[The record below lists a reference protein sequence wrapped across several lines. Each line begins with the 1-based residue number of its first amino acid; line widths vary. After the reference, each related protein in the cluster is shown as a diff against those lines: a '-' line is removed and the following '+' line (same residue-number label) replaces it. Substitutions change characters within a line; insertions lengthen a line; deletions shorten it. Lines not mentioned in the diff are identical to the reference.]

1 MVLSGCAER
10 GLVAAPE
17 HRQGASTW
25 AAVWVAGLLAAAL
38 AGLALTLPAW
48 RTRSGSRFATGVLT
62 LQTGG
67 VAVVGTLLVGLAV
80 RSWQLI
86 ERPLDS
92 PPAHALV
99 RLSRVDGDTALF
111 SLLTLTIVVLGV
123 LLVVLLG
130 VATRFAASDEPV
142 ERWVACAILGL
153 EIGGAVTLG
162 VLMAFGHRGWP
173 FLGGVVALPLLV
185 AAFATCWPTNV
196 SGRPRTHAVH
206 RSPQTPGPATIR
218 P

>member
-1 MVLSGCAER
+1 MGWRGLAAAVLVVTMLSGCAER
-10 GLVAAPE
+10 GLVAAPA
-17 HRQGASTW
+17 HRPGTSTW
-25 AAVWVAGLLAAAL
+25 VAVWLAGVLAAAL
-38 AGLALTLPAW
+38 AGLVLTLPAW
-48 RTRSGSRFATGVLT
+48 RARTGSRVATGVLT

-67 VAVVGTLLVGLAV
+67 AAVVGCVLVGLAV

-111 SLLTLTIVVLGV
+111 SLLTLTIVVLGG

-130 VATRFAASDEPV
+130 LATRFAASDEAV
-142 ERWVACAILGL
+142 ERWVACAVLGI

-162 VLMAFGHRGWP
+162 VLMVLGHRGWP

-185 AAFATCWPTNV
+185 AAFAACWP
-196 SGRPRTHAVH
+196 RHPR
-206 RSPQTPGPATIR
+206 PATIAR
-218 P
+218 